1 MRLIGA
7 RPGEGICARIC
18 ETSRYGLLDVACENQ
33 NGLDGRMKSCVRNR
47 DMGNVRRGGCSY
59 CILRPGGT
67 MKAARSLACAAP
79 ALTSPLRNFFPGGFE
94 RFQHSE
100 KCRNLFVASDAAELS
115 LRDE

>member
-1 MRLIGA
+1 M
-7 RPGEGICARIC
+7 
-18 ETSRYGLLDVACENQ
+18 SDVAPLSFFIGEL
-33 NGLDGRMKSCVRNR
+33 GSDRSRNIR
-47 DMGNVRRGGCSY
+47 KLKRVAFDH
-59 CILRPGGT
+59 
-67 MKAARSLACAAP
+67 AARSLACAAP